1 MDRARLCA
9 RPGCGAVAA
18 ASLTYEY
25 AGRTVW
31 LDELAPER
39 EPSAY
44 DLCAAHADN
53 LRVPQGWTRDDRRGT
68 LRFLPQRVA
77 V

>member
-9 RPGCGAVAA
+9 RPGCAA
-18 ASLTYEY
+18 PATASLTYEY
-25 AGRTVW
+25 ASRTVW
-31 LDELAPER
+31 LDELLAEPD
-39 EPSAY
+39 PSAY
-44 DLCAAHADN
+44 DLCSTHADN

-68 LRFLPQRVA
+68 LRFLPQRIA